1 MQFNENENL
10 DFIFKNRESLNKY
23 TISSI
28 LNNKSELNFS
38 KEFSKK
44 LNENIQNTEISNIPY
59 SDKEETTVSFK
70 NDISNNHILNST
82 NNDSTLK
89 INVKTKSNLK
99 NILNNSINKKNSSD
113 INTTNSTNL
122 NNNLLE
128 KTLKKNIFV
137 KINSNSISQ
146 TNKNKDKNK
155 LNILSTNNTY
165 KKNNTSINNS
175 VVKLDSINYNKL
187 NELNNYYLK
196 GLINSSKNK
205 SSINKNFL
213 SHSKSP
219 LQSNISYSYKS
230 DVIKINPI
238 KKIITEKTIERRI
251 DDIIYQNVSIIK
263 SHLNNLDNIL
273 KEFEINTENVKNVL
287 K

>member
-1 MQFNENENL
+1 M
-10 DFIFKNRESLNKY
+10 IFKNRETLNKN
-23 TISSI
+23 TNSI
-28 LNNKSELNFS
+28 TSNNKSELNFS
-38 KEFSKK
+38 KEFSNK

-59 SDKEETTVSFK
+59 SDKEETAVSFK

-89 INVKTKSNLK
+89 TNVKIKSNLN
-99 NILNNSINKKNSSD
+99 NILNNSKNKKNSYD
-113 INTTNSTNL
+113 INTTSNSTNL
-122 NNNLLE
+122 NINNNNLLE

-146 TNKNKDKNK
+146 TNKKKDKNK

-175 VVKLDSINYNKL
+175 AVKLDSINYNKL
-187 NELNNYYLK
+187 NELNNYYLN

-205 SSINKNFL
+205 AIISKNFL

-230 DVIKINPI
+230 EVIKINPI

-251 DDIIYQNVSIIK
+251 DDIIYQNVSVIK
-263 SHLNNLDNIL
+263 SHLNNLDDIL
-273 KEFEINTENVKNVL
+273 KEFEINTESVKNVL